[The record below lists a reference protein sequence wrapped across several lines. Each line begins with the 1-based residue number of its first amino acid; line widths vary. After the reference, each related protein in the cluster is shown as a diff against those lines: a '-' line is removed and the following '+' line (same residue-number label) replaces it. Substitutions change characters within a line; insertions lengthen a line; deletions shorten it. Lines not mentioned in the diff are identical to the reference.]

1 MGNPAQHSTRNVPTL
16 LAGGANGKFRMGR
29 RLKAAADCP
38 SSNAWCAP
46 GDKDFVGVT
55 NNKILVAIAQAF
67 GITDVNSFGT
77 QSNTAWTTG
86 ALPNL
91 T

>member
-1 MGNPAQHSTRNVPTL
+1 MPTL

-38 SSNAWCAP
+38 TSNVWCAP
-46 GDKDFVGVT
+46 ATSDFVGVT

-77 QSNTAWTTG
+77 QSNSAWTTG